1 MKKRTAAKRVAS
13 EGDRSAFLRPGERRR
28 TSSGTEEGRC
38 ESSGPAMRKL
48 ITPGPEEV
56 VSNAHRPAEGI
67 INFSRSA
74 EGRRNFLRRAWKI
87 LGLVAV
93 AELIVFVV
101 SLLKP
106 SREAGSGAPG
116 ATLRVL
122 GNIEDFPPGTVT
134 PDRINR
140 LYIVREK
147 DGGFLALSIVC
158 PHLGCSVLWDGTK
171 SQFDCPCHS
180 SAFDRQGVVLSSPA
194 PRPLDYFPVIIEE
207 GKVKV
212 DISRQTKR
220 KRFEQEQVTYAV

>member
-1 MKKRTAAKRVAS
+1 MKKRPAAYQKEPGGER
-13 EGDRSAFLRPGERRR
+13 GNFHRPGERKR
-28 TSSGTEEGRC
+28 TSPGQEDGRIYVNKPEEGGINSPR
-38 ESSGPAMRKL
+38 
-48 ITPGPEEV
+48 PE
-56 VSNAHRPAEGI
+56 
-67 INFSRSA
+67 

-93 AELIVFVV
+93 AELFIFLV

-106 SREAGSGAPG
+106 SREAGSSEPG
-116 ATLRVL
+116 ATLRVI
-122 GNIEDFPPGTVT
+122 GNIEDFPSGTMT
-134 PDRINR
+134 PDRINK
-140 LYIVREK
+140 LYIIREK
-147 DGGFLALSIVC
+147 EGGFLALSIVC
-158 PHLGCSVLWDGTK
+158 PHLGCSVLWDETK
-171 SQFDCPCHS
+171 KQFDCPCHS

>member
-1 MKKRTAAKRVAS
+1 MKKRPPANQKAPDG
-13 EGDRSAFLRPGERRR
+13 ERSAFLRPGERKR
-28 TSSGTEEGRC
+28 TSPGTEDGRC
-38 ESSGPAMRKL
+38 ESSGPEKRKL

-56 VSNAHRPAEGI
+56 VSNAHKPEEGI
-67 INFSRSA
+67 INSSRPG
-74 EGRRNFLRRAWKI
+74 EGRRDFLRRAWKV

-93 AELIVFVV
+93 AELILFVV

-106 SREAGSGAPG
+106 SRETGSREPG
-116 ATLRVL
+116 ATLRVI

-134 PDRINR
+134 PDRINK

-158 PHLGCSVLWDGTK
+158 PHLGCSVLWDDTK
-171 SQFDCPCHS
+171 RQFDCPCHS

-207 GKVKV
+207 GKVKI

-220 KRFEQEQVTYAV
+220 KRFEQDQVTYAV

>member
-1 MKKRTAAKRVAS
+1 MKKRPTANQKAP
-13 EGDRSAFLRPGERRR
+13 EGERSAFLKTG
-28 TSSGTEEGRC
+28 
-38 ESSGPAMRKL
+38 
-48 ITPGPEEV
+48 
-56 VSNAHRPAEGI
+56 
-67 INFSRSA
+67 
-74 EGRRNFLRRAWKI
+74 EGRRNFLRKAWKI

-93 AELIVFVV
+93 AELILFVV
-101 SLLKP
+101 SLLRP
-106 SREAGSGAPG
+106 SRETGSREPG
-116 ATLRVL
+116 AALRVI

-134 PDRINR
+134 PDRINK
-140 LYIVREK
+140 LYIVREE

-171 SQFDCPCHS
+171 RQFDCPCHS

-220 KRFEQEQVTYAV
+220 KRFEQDQVTYAV